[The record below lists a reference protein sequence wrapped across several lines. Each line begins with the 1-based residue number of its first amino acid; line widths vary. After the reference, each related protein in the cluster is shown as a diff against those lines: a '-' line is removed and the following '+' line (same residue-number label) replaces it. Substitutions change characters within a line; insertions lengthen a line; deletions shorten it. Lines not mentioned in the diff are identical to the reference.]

1 MRLIQNTSLQ
11 GLNIPF
17 NTPNGILEIY
27 LRPKASISI
36 PANYQSKILETFI
49 KRRLIKVTNL
59 LPSNGI
65 LRPKYK

>member
-17 NTPNGILEIY
+17 NTPDGILEIY

-36 PANYQSKILETFI
+36 PSNYQSKILDTFV
-49 KRRLIKVTNL
+49 KRRLVKVTNL
-59 LPSNGI
+59 FPSNNS